1 MLQNPV
7 HVVAHLVP
15 NKLVILFLFLIHL
28 AFAISENLI
37 NILRYPHILPLEF

>member
-15 NKLVILFLFLIHL
+15 NKLVILFLIHL